1 MEGVRRNR
9 LVAGGDAQARIVEP
23 SAEAPFETKRLEQAP
38 AVSAM
43 YANTRLR
50 TCMKSEPSRYIE
62 TQNTTNF
69 NLEFLLLGPRPRPC
83 RPYS

>member
-1 MEGVRRNR
+1 MEGVR
-9 LVAGGDAQARIVEP
+9 LVGDSWLGGDAQARIVEP

-50 TCMKSEPSRYIE
+50 SCMKSEPSRYRDMNSKSKTALRRRTAAE
-62 TQNTTNF
+62 
-69 NLEFLLLGPRPRPC
+69 R
-83 RPYS
+83 S